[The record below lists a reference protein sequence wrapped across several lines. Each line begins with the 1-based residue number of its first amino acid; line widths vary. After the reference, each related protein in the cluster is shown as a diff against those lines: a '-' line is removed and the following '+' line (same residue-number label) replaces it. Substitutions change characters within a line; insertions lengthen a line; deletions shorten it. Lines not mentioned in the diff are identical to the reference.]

1 MFVRTLLDVLFITNV
16 FSFQGTSG
24 GDEGSRTPDPL
35 LARQVL
41 SQLSYTPTYYFNI
54 YLKHKCLGKIF
65 SCKKYLFLKVLMNF
79 QNRTAGNSP

>member
-16 FSFQGTSG
+16 FSFQGTNG

-41 SQLSYTPTYYFNI
+41 SQLSYTP
-54 YLKHKCLGKIF
+54 IF
-65 SCKKYLFLKVLMNF
+65 Y
-79 QNRTAGNSP
+79 